1 MFHFCFRIFDLCS
14 TSYKGFPGD
23 SVVKNPPPQEMGVL
37 FLGLEDPLDKEM
49 ATYSSIL
56 VWENAWTEEPGA
68 LQSLVLQS
76 RTQLRDLTS
85 YKTYS
90 DLCGISYTNR
100 N

>member
-1 MFHFCFRIFDLCS
+1 M
-14 TSYKGFPGD
+14 
-23 SVVKNPPPQEMGVL
+23 VKNPPPQEMGVL

>member
-1 MFHFCFRIFDLCS
+1 MQEIRVHSLDWEDL
-14 TSYKGFPGD
+14 
-23 SVVKNPPPQEMGVL
+23 
-37 FLGLEDPLDKEM
+37 LDEEM
-49 ATYSSIL
+49 ATHSSIL
-56 VWENAWTEEPGA
+56 VWEIAWTEEPGA

-76 RTQLRDLTS
+76 RTQLTDLTS